1 VFIAGFPA
9 GSLAANCYL
18 VAPSAGADCVII
30 DPGENALEQIVAT
43 TEQHGLKP
51 VAAIL
56 SHGHLDHAASL
67 LDVTRRFGIPGFLHA
82 ADEYMLD
89 DPLAALSPELRV
101 ALAGLPVQGLRPD
114 VVIGLA
120 DLAEP
125 DLAGLPL
132 TIDHVPGH
140 TGGSL
145 VFRLAGEGDRPEILL
160 TGDTL
165 FAGSIGR
172 TDLPGG
178 NSAQELLSI
187 RDRILSRPDDAV
199 VLPGHGPATSVA
211 AERAGNP
218 FLTAAALGHAEQMM
232 EREQHAEGRS
242 GRA

>member
-1 VFIAGFPA
+1 MLIAGFPA
-9 GSLAANCYL
+9 GSFQANCYVL
-18 VAPSAGADCVII
+18 AAEPGGQCVVV
-30 DPGENALEQIVAT
+30 DPGQDALPRLEQLLA
-43 TEQHGLKP
+43 EHRLRP
-51 VAAIL
+51 AAVL
-56 SHGHLDHAASL
+56 LTHGHLDHMASAAAL
-67 LDVTRRFGIPGFLHA
+67 GREADVPSYLHL

-89 DPLAALSPELRV
+89 DPLAALSPELRA
-101 ALAGLPVQGLRPD
+101 ALAGFPLDGLRPD
-114 VVIGLA
+114 DVVGLS

-125 DLAGLPL
+125 GLAGLPL
-132 TIDHVPGH
+132 TIDHTPGH

-145 VFRLAGEGDRPEILL
+145 VIRLAGDGDRPEILL

-187 RDRILSRPDDAV
+187 RDRILSRSDDAV
-199 VLPGHGPATSVA
+199 VLPGHGPASTVG
-211 AERAGNP
+211 AERVGNP
-218 FLTAAALGHAEQMM
+218 FLTAAALMQAEQLR

>member
-1 VFIAGFPA
+1 VLIAGFPA
-9 GSLAANCYL
+9 GSFQANCYVL
-18 VAPSAGADCVII
+18 AVHPGGPCVVVDPGQDALPGLDQLLAEHQLQPSAV
-30 DPGENALEQIVAT
+30 LLT
-43 TEQHGLKP
+43 
-51 VAAIL
+51 
-56 SHGHLDHAASL
+56 HGHLDHLASAAAL
-67 LDVTRRFGIPGFLHA
+67 CRRDDVPCYLHP

-89 DPLAALSPELRV
+89 DPLAALSPELRA
-101 ALAGLPVQGLRPD
+101 ALTGLPVDGLRPD

-125 DLAGLPL
+125 ALAGLPL
-132 TIDHVPGH
+132 TVDHVPGH
-140 TGGSL
+140 TGGSM

-178 NSAQELLSI
+178 NAAQELLSI
-187 RDRILSRPDDAV
+187 RDRILSRADDTV
-199 VLPGHGPATSVA
+199 VLPGHGPATSVG

-218 FLTAAALGHAEQMM
+218 FLTDAALVHAEQMM
-232 EREQHAEGRS
+232 DGAQHAEGRS